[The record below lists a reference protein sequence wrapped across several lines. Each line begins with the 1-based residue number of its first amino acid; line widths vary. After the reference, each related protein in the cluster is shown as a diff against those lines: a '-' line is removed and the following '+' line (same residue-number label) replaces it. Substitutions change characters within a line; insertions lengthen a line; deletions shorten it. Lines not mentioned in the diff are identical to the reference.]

1 MLGVFGLGCQFGG
14 LKALDDVSLSV
25 TAQQI
30 TGLIGPNGA
39 GKTTLFNIITGL
51 LTPSS
56 GTIQIDG
63 RAVSDLRPHRLAQFG
78 IARTFQ
84 NIRLFNEMSVIDNVI
99 TAMHASLD
107 YGFGAL
113 LFAPWRA
120 RHAERS
126 ARDAAMALLE
136 RVHLADAA
144 ERLAANLP
152 YGAQRRLELA
162 RALATR
168 PRLLL
173 LDEPVAGMNPAER
186 AELMQLLRTIHADG
200 IGILIIEHDMHFI
213 MNLCDTVAV
222 LNFGRLIATGTPA
235 EVQRNAAV
243 IEAYLGVDHGAA

>member
-1 MLGVFGLGCQFGG
+1 MLRVSNLSCHFGG
-14 LKALDDVSLSV
+14 LKALDDVSLDV
-25 TAQQI
+25 DARRI

-39 GKTTLFNIITGL
+39 GKTTLFNIVTGL
-51 LTPSS
+51 LAPSS
-56 GTIQIDG
+56 GTIEIDG
-63 RAVSDLRPHRLAQFG
+63 RGVSDLRPHRLAQFG
-78 IARTFQ
+78 LARTFQ
-84 NIRLFNEMSVIDNVI
+84 NIRLFSEMSVIDNVI
-99 TAMHASLD
+99 TAMHGSLD
-107 YGFGAL
+107 YGLGAL
-113 LFAPWRA
+113 LLTPWRTRRAESAA
-120 RHAERS
+120 RE
-126 ARDAAMALLE
+126 AALRLLA

-173 LDEPVAGMNPAER
+173 LDEPVAGMNPNER

-213 MNLCDTVAV
+213 MTLCDAIAV

-243 IEAYLGVDHGAA
+243 IEAYLGIDHGAA

>member
-1 MLGVFGLGCQFGG
+1 MLAVRGLGCRFGG
-14 LKALDDVSLSV
+14 LRALDDVSLSIS
-25 TAQQI
+25 AQQI

-39 GKTTLFNIITGL
+39 GKTTLFNIVTGL
-51 LTPSS
+51 LSPSS
-56 GTIQIDG
+56 GAIEIDG
-63 RAVSDLRPHRLAQFG
+63 HAVADLRPHRLAQFG
-78 IARTFQ
+78 LARTFQ

-107 YGFGAL
+107 YSLGAL
-113 LFAPWRA
+113 LFAPWRTRRAESAA
-120 RHAERS
+120 RETALQ
-126 ARDAAMALLE
+126 LLE
-136 RVHLADAA
+136 RVHLADVA

-186 AELMQLLRTIHADG
+186 AELMQLLRTVHADG
-200 IGILIIEHDMHFI
+200 VGILIIEHDMHFI
-213 MNLCDTVAV
+213 MNLCDAVAV
-222 LNFGRLIATGTPA
+222 LNFGRLIAAGTPA

-243 IEAYLGVDHGAA
+243 IEAYLGIDHGAA